1 VKRIIVTLA
10 AVASLFIAGASPV
23 AAASDQAGQCPG
35 YNDPANTKV
44 DTDNDDLV
52 LEAGLTICIH
62 ASNGNT
68 GEIITD
74 GTTTLGEYIE
84 QSGLLNNGGQVP
96 GVSNYVVYGT
106 VTTTTTD
113 DTTTTTTDETTTTTT
128 TDETTTTTDETVTT
142 TTTGTV
148 VTTTTASTRKPT
160 PPPTDTIGS
169 TGQSS
174 GSPTAL
180 LLVLAGLS
188 SIVLVVVST
197 YARVRR

>member
-1 VKRIIVTLA
+1 MKRIIITLA

-23 AAASDQAGQCPG
+23 AAASDTAGQCPG

-44 DTDNDDLV
+44 DTSNDDLV

-113 DTTTTTTDETTTTTT
+113 DTTTTTTTTTT

-197 YARVRR
+197 AARVRR